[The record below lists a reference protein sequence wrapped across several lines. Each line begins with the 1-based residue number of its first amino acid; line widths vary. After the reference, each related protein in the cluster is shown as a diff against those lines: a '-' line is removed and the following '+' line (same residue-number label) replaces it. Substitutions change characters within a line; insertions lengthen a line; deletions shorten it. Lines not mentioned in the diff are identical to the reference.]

1 MRVVSLVNGSLLSE
15 AASLYAITYAKS
27 VRLPLTLLFIDNDLE
42 SIEDFYLSEAS
53 LKELAKAQEVDVEV
67 VILEGDTLV
76 MLRHFMQLYA
86 IDTLF
91 CATRKES
98 KSHSFSDKI
107 VGAGLETDIAVV
119 KIKNVSHVR
128 SYHRILLVAGRSINA
143 HAYLL
148 WLSLLNENDSLGKIY
163 LQNSQSAS
171 KATTK
176 SGLKYEAEPFVQI
189 AKMLHKSV
197 EVVNTLQP
205 VNPKA
210 MNNYLIANNLD
221 LVIYDAHAYLKG
233 VLNEISDES
242 SINSILF
249 YSWKV

>member
-15 AASLYAITYAKS
+15 AASLYAITYAKA
-27 VRLPLTLLFIDNDLE
+27 VQLPLTLLFIDNGRE
-42 SIEDFYLSEAS
+42 SIEAFHLSEVS

-76 MLRHFMQLYA
+76 MLRHFGRLYA

-107 VGAGLETDIAVV
+107 VAAGLETDIAVV
-119 KIKNVSHVR
+119 KLKNVSHAR
-128 SYHRILLVAGRSINA
+128 SYHRILLVAGRTINA
-143 HAYLL
+143 HVYLL
-148 WLSLLNENDSLGKIY
+148 WLSLLSENALGKLY

-205 VNPKA
+205 VNPEA

-221 LVIYDAHAYLKG
+221 LVIFDAHAFSKG
-233 VLNEISDES
+233 VLNQISDDS